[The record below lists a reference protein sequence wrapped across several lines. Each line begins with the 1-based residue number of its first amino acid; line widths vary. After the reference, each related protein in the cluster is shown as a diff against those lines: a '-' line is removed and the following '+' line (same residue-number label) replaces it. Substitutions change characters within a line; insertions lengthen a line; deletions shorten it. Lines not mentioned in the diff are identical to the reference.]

1 MKKSEIID
9 LLNVLE
15 LRQRLLMGR
24 VAAEEEKTNDIQARV
39 AILQE
44 WRRKQEDKAKVTV
57 SSQWPAFTTTYP
69 INGGGS
75 VTATFQAR
83 PMYLSA
89 EQAVILRDLR
99 DRIRGAGGSSDKHQ
113 GALLDECLEVLDQI
127 FGGEA

>member
-1 MKKSEIID
+1 MKKSEIVD

-44 WRRKQEDKAKVTV
+44 WRAEHFELEKPAPVKPWQAKQM
-57 SSQWPAFTTTYP
+57 W
-69 INGGGS
+69 
-75 VTATFQAR
+75 
-83 PMYLSA
+83 LSA
-89 EQAVILRDLR
+89 DQVLILRDLR